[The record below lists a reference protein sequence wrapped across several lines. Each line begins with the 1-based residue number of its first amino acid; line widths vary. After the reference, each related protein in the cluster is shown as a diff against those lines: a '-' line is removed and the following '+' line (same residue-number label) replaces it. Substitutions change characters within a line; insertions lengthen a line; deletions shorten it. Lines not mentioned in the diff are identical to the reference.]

1 MSMLEINDLYVG
13 YYKDLNILQ
22 GVSLSAEE
30 GKITVVLGANGVGKS
45 TLLKS
50 IYGFVKPSGGSITVG
65 GQEITGL
72 PAHELVNHGI
82 SYIPQRQS
90 VFPHMTVEENM
101 ELGGWSFRRDSDRI
115 QRRLEANYE
124 RFPILRERRRSP
136 AGELSG
142 GMQRMVELGRVMMTS
157 PKLIL
162 VDEPTA
168 GLAVLLAND
177 IYELLVNLKDEGIT
191 VLLVDQNIRQA
202 IRIADY
208 VYVLEL
214 GRNRFDGPP
223 EEFED
228 LQKTLWE

>member
-1 MSMLEINDLYVG
+1 MSMLEINDLHVG

-50 IYGFVKPSGGSITVG
+50 IYGFVKPSSGTITVD
-65 GQEITGL
+65 GQPITGL
-72 PAHELVNHGI
+72 PSHELVNHGI

-124 RFPILRERRRSP
+124 RFPILRDRRRSP

-177 IYELLVNLKDEGIT
+177 IYELLVSLKEEGIT

-228 LQKTLWE
+228 LQKTLWG

>member
-1 MSMLEINDLYVG
+1 MLEINDLYVG

-22 GVSLSAEE
+22 GVSLRARQAQ
-30 GKITVVLGANGVGKS
+30 ITAVLGPNGVGKS

-50 IYGFVKPSGGSITVG
+50 IFGFVKPQRGDVRFAGQDIVG
-65 GQEITGL
+65 T
-72 PAHELVNHGI
+72 PAHHLVDLGI

-90 VFPHMTVEENM
+90 VFPQMSVEENL
-101 ELGGWSFRRDSDRI
+101 ELGAWSFRHDTARI
-115 QRRLEANYE
+115 RQKLETNYE
-124 RFPILRERRRSP
+124 RFPILQERRRSP

-142 GMQRMVELGRVMMTS
+142 GMQRMVELGRALMTN

-168 GLAVLLAND
+168 GLAVMTAKEM
-177 IYELLVNLKDEGIT
+177 YELLIQLKEEGIT
-191 VLLVDQNIRQA
+191 ILLVDQNIRQA
-202 IRIADY
+202 IKIADY

-214 GRNRFDGPP
+214 GRNRHEGPR

-228 LQKTLWE
+228 LKKALWL

>member
-1 MSMLEINDLYVG
+1 MSMLEIDDLYVG

-22 GVSLSAEE
+22 GVSLKAEE
-30 GKITVVLGANGVGKS
+30 AKITVVLGANGVGKS

-50 IYGFVKPSGGSITVG
+50 IYGFVKPSRG
-65 GQEITGL
+65 EIVVDGTDIAGL
-72 PAHELVNHGI
+72 PAHELVNHGV

-90 VFPHMTVEENM
+90 VFPYMTVEENL
-101 ELGGWSFRRDSDRI
+101 ELGAWSFRGDTDRI
-115 QRRLEANYE
+115 KAKLEANYE
-124 RFPILRERRRSP
+124 RFPILRDRRRSP

-142 GMQRMVELGRVMMTS
+142 GMQRMVELGRVLMTD
-157 PKLIL
+157 PRLIL

-168 GLAVLLAND
+168 GLAILLARD
-177 IYELLVNLKDEGIT
+177 IYDLLVELKDDGIT

-202 IRIADY
+202 IKIADY